1 MCCWT
6 CRWTMRVWRQGRGVR
21 NVSSGSLALAKGL
34 RVATL
39 DQRVI
44 NQGLPRSQGTA
55 SMAATAGQRCCSTMR
70 RSRCYGVNSFQC
82 PSETTSTFP
91 SVTLMAV

>member
-6 CRWTMRVWRQGRGVR
+6 CRWTMQVWRQGRGVR

-44 NQGLPRSQGTA
+44 NQGLPRSLKVPLRWQRPQV
-55 SMAATAGQRCCSTMR
+55 SAAAA
-70 RSRCYGVNSFQC
+70 
-82 PSETTSTFP
+82 P
-91 SVTLMAV
+91 